1 MKIAFIIYNGLTTLD
16 FIGVYDPITR
26 LKTMGFLSDLQW
38 DICSHSP
45 EVKDNTGLGLIPTK
59 VKESLQEYD
68 MIIVPGAVV
77 TRKLVEDAE
86 FISWLQT
93 ATPCK
98 YKVSVC
104 TGSLLLG
111 AAGFL
116 AGKTATTHPNAFT
129 ELEKYCASVVDK
141 RIVDRGDVITA
152 RGVTSSIDLG
162 LYLCEKFCG
171 YDVKEQIRQRM
182 DYPHYNY

>member
-1 MKIAFIIYNGLTTLD
+1 TT
-16 FIGVYDPITR
+16 
-26 LKTMGFLSDLQW
+26 
-38 DICSHSP
+38 
-45 EVKDNTGLGLIPTK
+45 
-59 VKESLQEYD
+59 
-68 MIIVPGAVV
+68 
-77 TRKLVEDAE
+77 
-86 FISWLQT
+86 
-93 ATPCK
+93 CK

-116 AGKTATTHPNAFT
+116 AGKIATTHPNAFT

-141 RIVDRGDVITA
+141 RIVDEGEVITA

-182 DYPHYNY
+182 DYPNNNY